1 MPVAR
6 FSVENYRSF
15 AMRAEVELRPLTLVF
30 GRNSAGKSAL
40 LRVLPLLAEAART
53 STTDPITL
61 GTPLTRKAL
70 FEDIRSRL
78 TRHPWMRFSL
88 EFVPEPGGVGFT
100 FKVSDALE
108 NKQQVLEEFS
118 ITEGARS
125 LTAVWDVD
133 EKAHVAHRL
142 VWHNADTGANA
153 STLGR
158 LNPFFRPLFGAVA
171 MPSPEI
177 ALLGT
182 QLRNALDLFA
192 DGVHHLG
199 ATRVS
204 PERFLERIPARP
216 ARIEVDGSDALQRL
230 AFDRMTPDRW
240 PLHTR
245 VESWFLQHFGHRL
258 DLRAVSGSRL
268 FRALVAPRGGRAEI
282 DLCDT
287 GEGLAQVLPV
297 LVALAEVELRAAQSP
312 QLLVLEQP
320 ELHLHLDAQH
330 TLMQMF
336 CEVAAGP
343 RPPTLLVETHSESM
357 LVALQRAI
365 VEGRVPIDKVLV
377 YVVRQDADGHSYADR
392 VTFDDEGYPSAAW
405 PTEMF
410 HEVVRSA
417 RALDLMRMKRE
428 HP

>member
-15 AMRAEVELRPLTLVF
+15 AARTEVELRPLTLVF

-53 STTDPITL
+53 STTEPIAL

-78 TRHPWMRFSL
+78 TSHPWMRFGL
-88 EFVPEPGGVGFT
+88 DFAPEWGGVRFA
-100 FKVSDALE
+100 FKVSDVLE

-125 LTAVWDVD
+125 LVATWNVD
-133 EKAHVAHRL
+133 ERSHLEHHL
-142 VWHNADTGANA
+142 VWHDADAGARA
-153 STLGR
+153 STRGR
-158 LNPFFRPLFGAVA
+158 LNPYFRPVFGTVV
-171 MPSPEI
+171 MPSQEI
-177 ALLGT
+177 AALCT
-182 QLRNALDLFA
+182 QLRSALDLFA
-192 DGVHHLG
+192 NGVHHLG
-199 ATRVS
+199 ATRLS
-204 PERFLERIPARP
+204 PERILERLPARP
-216 ARIEVDGSDALQRL
+216 TRIEVDGSDALQRL
-230 AFDRMTPDRW
+230 AFDRTMPDRG
-240 PLHTR
+240 PLHRR

-258 DLRAVSGSRL
+258 DLHEVSGSRL
-268 FRALVAPRGGRAEI
+268 FRALVAPRDGLAEI

-287 GEGLAQVLPV
+287 GEGLVQVLPV

-330 TLMQMF
+330 TLMKMM
-336 CEVAAGP
+336 CEVATGSQ
-343 RPPTLLVETHSESM
+343 PPTLLVETHSESM
-357 LVALQRAI
+357 LIALQRAI
-365 VEGRVPIDKVLV
+365 VEGRIPIDKVLV
-377 YVVRQDADGHSYADR
+377 YMVRQSADGHSFADR
-392 VTFDDEGYPSAAW
+392 VTFDAEGYPSAAW
-405 PTEMF
+405 PAEMF
-410 HEVVRSA
+410 NEVVQSA
-417 RALDLMRMKRE
+417 RALDRLRMKRA